1 MTTTEL
7 IEILRKNES
16 GGASG
21 RPREVSFC
29 VGDRIISTDGIEVTG
44 SGDGLTTELY
54 LSLPDAEPKKGH
66 WFFSDADNLVHCS
79 ACGQGKWKGYCPTPK
94 EATEWMPICPQCGA
108 KMEPETDE
116 SGSIPCING
125 EKMHV
130 RTTDECNEIIRE
142 MFDHWDDLPDGKAV
156 EQCKI

>member
-7 IEILRKNES
+7 IALLRENEF

-44 SGDGLTTELY
+44 SGDGLITELD
-54 LSLPDAEPKKGH
+54 LSLPDAEPKKGR
-66 WFFSDADNLVHCS
+66 WFFSTDDCLVHCS
-79 ACGQGKWKGYCPTPK
+79 VCGQGKWKGYCPTPE

-108 KMEPETDE
+108 NMKPKNDE
-116 SGSIPCING
+116 SGSSTCING
-125 EKMHV
+125 EMPNI
-130 RTTDECNEIIRE
+130 RTTDERNRIIEIG
-142 MFDHWDDLPDGKAV
+142 FAHFDDLPDGMEA
-156 EQCKI
+156 EL